1 MAGRREFLSSYSTLG
16 MREKV
21 FALQDAIEVDEA
33 AVGEIER
40 RRVFYDDILAL
51 TLHRYRGVGFP
62 LFTAFAGIVF
72 LLLALGMVSE
82 SESGPAAVMV
92 VLAAVFFLAFL
103 ARMFLGVDMIVVY
116 GRRSSARLRFGF
128 RKARARR
135 IFEDLRRRIAAVQ
148 DAAAAA
154 RAAEEP
160 LPPPPPEAIG
170 PPPEPAPP
178 SGSPGA

>member
-1 MAGRREFLSSYSTLG
+1 MAPRRQYLG
-16 MREKV
+16 ACSGLGVRERV
-21 FALQDAIEVDEA
+21 FALADAVEVDEY

-51 TLHRYRGVGFP
+51 TLHRYRGTGFL
-62 LFTAFAGIVF
+62 LFTGFAGFVF
-72 LLLALGMVSE
+72 LLIAFGLVSE
-82 SESGPAAVMV
+82 RESAPMV
-92 VLAAVFFLAFL
+92 VMLCFAALFFAAFL
-103 ARMFLGVDMIVVY
+103 GRLILGVDMIVVY

-135 IFEDLRRRIAAVQ
+135 VFEELRRRIAAVQ

-160 LPPPPPEAIG
+160 PPPPPEPIG
-170 PPPEPAPP
+170 PPPAELPP
-178 SGSPGA
+178 PLGGSP